1 MNPKGFSFEMDHL
14 RTRSHGR
21 YLTPLPWTSAGI
33 RVWIFCRRLGENSRR
48 RYSTV
53 TEFFCFVFFYTLLC
67 PRRISLLSFSLVSAF
82 TALTRLLA
90 AVYRIV
96 LRVGLFYFVGAARE
110 WRPVRNNVG
119 TATRTNEENECDDER
134 NRS

>member
-53 TEFFCFVFFYTLLC
+53 TEFFLFF
-67 PRRISLLSFSLVSAF
+67 
-82 TALTRLLA
+82 
-90 AVYRIV
+90 
-96 LRVGLFYFVGAARE
+96 FYFVAPASDQFTQFLTRFGFYGTDSLISRCLPNRTAGRSVLFRRRGQRMAAR
-110 WRPVRNNVG
+110 PQ
-119 TATRTNEENECDDER
+119 
-134 NRS
+134 